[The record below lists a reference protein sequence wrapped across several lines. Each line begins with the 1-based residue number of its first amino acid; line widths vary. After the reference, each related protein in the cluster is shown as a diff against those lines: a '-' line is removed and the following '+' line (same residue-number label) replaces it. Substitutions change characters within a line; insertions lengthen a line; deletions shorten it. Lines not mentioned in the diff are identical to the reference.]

1 MFYKKVGLFDLG
13 AKRSKQGVPN
23 VLMKYNILKSRWM
36 PNPSSM
42 QSFSSNNKTS
52 DYLKKKTQNTDTTY
66 VELLIHYS
74 WTHLHNL
81 VISFSYLEKIKQT
94 NKNHKPMFL
103 SSQSL

>member
-1 MFYKKVGLFDLG
+1 MNAQSQFNAKFFFKQQNLRLFKK
-13 AKRSKQGVPN
+13 
-23 VLMKYNILKSRWM
+23 
-36 PNPSSM
+36 
-42 QSFSSNNKTS
+42 
-52 DYLKKKTQNTDTTY
+52 KKKTQNTDTTY